1 MSTRTDWKSTHRSY
15 REGARGFAPEVRRIV
30 AIDDTRRRLGRSGDW
45 TSIGH
50 AVAWLHLASI
60 ARSRKNTSE
69 ARYCISK
76 ASAQRRLATAR
87 LPT

>member
-1 MSTRTDWKSTHRSY
+1 MSTRTDWKSTHRGY

-50 AVAWLHLASI
+50 AAAWLYLASI
-60 ARSRKNTSE
+60 ARRHGNTSE
-69 ARYCISK
+69 ARYCVGK
-76 ASAQRRLATAR
+76 AKAQRVGAASRI
-87 LPT
+87 PT

>member
-1 MSTRTDWKSTHRSY
+1 VRT
-15 REGARGFAPEVRRIV
+15 ARWPAG
-30 AIDDTRRRLGRSGDW
+30 GDW
-45 TSIGH
+45 CAIGH

-69 ARYCISK
+69 ARYCITK